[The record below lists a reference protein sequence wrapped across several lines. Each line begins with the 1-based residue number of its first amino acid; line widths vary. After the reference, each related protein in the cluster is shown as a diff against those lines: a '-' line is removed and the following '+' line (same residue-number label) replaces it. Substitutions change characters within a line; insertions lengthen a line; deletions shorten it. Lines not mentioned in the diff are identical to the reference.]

1 MVDHLL
7 AIDVEAY
14 SVISAG
20 LEGVATAHRDAD
32 QPTPAHSKVVVTTIA
47 GKDGAIAI
55 VDGFAFIDSRAVD
68 QAAAGRQAFK
78 ADTGVGVAVV
88 LVAVQPRGEAGAP
101 VGGGL
106 VGRVVGPDW
115 RARHAQARVTQMAQ
129 GAGRDRFGHA
139 IGAGPGE
146 LGHGAIAPLV
156 VLEHHRDQLAGAV
169 ARAWGVVARAG
180 LIFPLVDHQLAI
192 DAEAGTV
199 IAGGAKSVGA
209 GGWNR
214 DRAAPADREV
224 VGETQAGERTAGAPS
239 VCFIDP
245 IEIQV
250 RAAGAEAGQI
260 PCTEV
265 ITEHLTYQARLQA
278 SAAVAGGVQQVG
290 ALTAAT
296 LVGHGP
302 AGAVG
307 NGGGVEVGVGCGGTR
322 NQADI
327 GTVVVQGDQAV
338 QRLPALGAGTHDL
351 R

>member
-1 MVDHLL
+1 
-7 AIDVEAY
+7 
-14 SVISAG
+14 
-20 LEGVATAHRDAD
+20 
-32 QPTPAHSKVVVTTIA
+32 
-47 GKDGAIAI
+47 
-55 VDGFAFIDSRAVD
+55 
-68 QAAAGRQAFK
+68 
-78 ADTGVGVAVV
+78 
-88 LVAVQPRGEAGAP
+88 
-101 VGGGL
+101 
-106 VGRVVGPDW
+106 
-115 RARHAQARVTQMAQ
+115 MAQ
-129 GAGRDRFGHA
+129 GAGRNRFGNA

-146 LGHGAIAPLV
+146 LGYGAIAPLV
-156 VLEHHRDQLAGAV
+156 VLEHHRNQLAGAIAG
-169 ARAWGVVARAG
+169 ARRVVTCAA
-180 LIFPLVDHQLAI
+180 LILPLVDHQLAI
-192 DAEAGTV
+192 NTEAGTV
-199 IAGGAKSVGA
+199 ISSGAKSVGA

-214 DRAAPADREV
+214 DRAAPADRKV
-224 VGETQAGERTAGAPS
+224 VGETQAGERTAGPHG

-260 PCTEV
+260 PCGEIV
-265 ITEHLTYQARLQA
+265 TEHLTHQPWLQA

-307 NGGGVEVGVGCGGTR
+307 KAGGVEVGVGCGGTR

-327 GTVVVQGDQAV
+327 GAVVVDGDQAA